1 MKYRKLGKTGLDVP
15 VLSFGASSLGGVFRS
30 TDDTESIRT
39 VHTAIDAGMNYID
52 VSPYYGLTR
61 AEAVLG
67 KALRSVSRDRYLL
80 STKAGR
86 YGEREFD
93 FSSERI
99 LRSVDESLERLGTDY
114 LDMLF
119 LHDVEFAEPQQIVE
133 EAVPALELLKQ
144 QGKIRFGGISGLPL
158 SMFELL
164 LPQIEA
170 DVILSYCHY
179 ALNDT
184 SLLSLLPLL
193 ESRQIGLVSASPLAM
208 GLLSTRPVADWH
220 PAGER
225 VKQYC
230 REAALYCEKQ
240 GIEIAQLAMQYAVQH
255 EQIPTTLVSTANPDN
270 IIRNVRW
277 IEEPIRT
284 DILEEVLR
292 ILEPVHNETWASGL
306 ELYHSP
312 STPGG
317 ERS

>member
-30 TDDTESIRT
+30 TDDGESVRT

-61 AEAVLG
+61 AETVLG
-67 KALRSVSRDRYLL
+67 QALRSVPRDRYLL
-80 STKAGR
+80 SSKAGR

-99 LRSVDESLERLGTDY
+99 LRSVDESLERLSTDY

-119 LHDVEFAEPQQIVE
+119 LHDVEFGDPQQIVE
-133 EAVPALELLKQ
+133 ESVPTLELLKQ

-164 LPQIEA
+164 LPQMEVDI
-170 DVILSYCHY
+170 ILSYCHY

-193 ESRQIGLVSASPLAM
+193 ESQHIGLVSASPLSM

-220 PAGER
+220 PAGDELKH
-225 VKQYC
+225 VCY
-230 REAALYCEKQ
+230 EAALYCQQQ
-240 GIEIAQLAMQYAVQH
+240 GVEIAQLAMQFAVQQ
-255 EQIPTTLVSTANPDN
+255 ESIPTTLVSTANPDN
-270 IIRNVRW
+270 VLRNVRW
-277 IEEPIRT
+277 IEEPIQT
-284 DILEEVLR
+284 EVLEEVLR
-292 ILEPVHNETWASGL
+292 ILKPVHNQTWASGL
-306 ELYHSP
+306 ELYNRP
-312 STPGG
+312 VTNGG
-317 ERS
+317 EA

>member
-30 TDDTESIRT
+30 TDDGESVRT

-61 AEAVLG
+61 AETVLG
-67 KALRSVSRDRYLL
+67 QALRSVPRDRYLL
-80 STKAGR
+80 SSKAGR

-99 LRSVDESLERLGTDY
+99 LRSVDESLERLSTDY

-119 LHDVEFAEPQQIVE
+119 LHDVEFGDPQQIVE
-133 EAVPALELLKQ
+133 ESVPTLELLKQ

-164 LPQIEA
+164 LPQMEVDI
-170 DVILSYCHY
+170 ILSYCHY

-193 ESRQIGLVSASPLAM
+193 ESQHIGLVSASPLSM

-220 PAGER
+220 PAGDELKR
-225 VKQYC
+225 VC
-230 REAALYCEKQ
+230 HEAALYCQQQ
-240 GIEIAQLAMQYAVQH
+240 GVEIAQLAMQFAVQQ
-255 EQIPTTLVSTANPDN
+255 ESIPTTLVSTANPDN
-270 IIRNVRW
+270 VLRSVRW
-277 IEEPIRT
+277 IEEPIQT
-284 DILEEVLR
+284 EVLEEVLR
-292 ILEPVHNETWASGL
+292 ILKPVHNQTWASGL
-306 ELYHSP
+306 ELYNRP
-312 STPGG
+312 VTNGG
-317 ERS
+317 EA

>member
-30 TDDTESIRT
+30 TDDGESVRT

-61 AEAVLG
+61 AETVLG
-67 KALRSVSRDRYLL
+67 QALRSVPRDRYLL
-80 STKAGR
+80 SSKAGR

-119 LHDVEFAEPQQIVE
+119 LHDVEFGDPQQIVE
-133 EAVPALELLKQ
+133 ESVPTLELLKQ

-164 LPQIEA
+164 LPQMEVDI
-170 DVILSYCHY
+170 ILSYCHY

-193 ESRQIGLVSASPLAM
+193 ESQHIGLVSASPLSM

-220 PAGER
+220 PAGDELKH
-225 VKQYC
+225 VCY
-230 REAALYCEKQ
+230 EAALYCQQQ
-240 GIEIAQLAMQYAVQH
+240 GVEIAQLAMQFAVQQ
-255 EQIPTTLVSTANPDN
+255 ESIPTTLVSTANPDN
-270 IIRNVRW
+270 VLRNVRW
-277 IEEPIRT
+277 IEEPIQT
-284 DILEEVLR
+284 EVLEEVLR
-292 ILEPVHNETWASGL
+292 ILKPVHNQTWASGL
-306 ELYHSP
+306 ELYNRP
-312 STPGG
+312 VTNGG
-317 ERS
+317 EA